1 MKTLKK
7 RHSRT
12 ITTYVCDGCGKESRY
27 MEDIDRCEATHKCKH
42 SYVYQYWFSSDDMPG
57 HIEKQCAICMNIEG
71 RMNIS
76 ELEDRPDV
84 AEIVYNMMR
93 I

>member
-1 MKTLKK
+1 
-7 RHSRT
+7 
-12 ITTYVCDGCGKESRY
+12 

-42 SYVYQYWFSSDDMPG
+42 SYMHQYWFSYDEMPG
-57 HIEKQCAICMNIEG
+57 YIEKQCNLCRKIEG
-71 RMNIS
+71 RVNIS
-76 ELEDRPDV
+76 DLEDRPDV

>member
-7 RHSRT
+7 RHSHT

-42 SYVYQYWFSSDDMPG
+42 IYIYECYLPYDEMPG
-57 HIEKQCAICMNIEG
+57 YIEKQCNLCGKIEG
-71 RMNIS
+71 RVNIS
-76 ELEDRPDV
+76 DLEDHPDV